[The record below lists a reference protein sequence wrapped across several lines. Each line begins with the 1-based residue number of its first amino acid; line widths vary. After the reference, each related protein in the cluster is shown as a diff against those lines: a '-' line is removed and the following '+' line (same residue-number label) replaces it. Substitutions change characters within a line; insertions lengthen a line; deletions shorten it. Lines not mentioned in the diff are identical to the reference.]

1 MEKNI
6 GTDKEISFEAAMVRL
21 EEIVGKLEGG
31 KVSLDASLELYEE
44 GIALVRFC
52 SDTLDKAEKKIKIVK
67 TGSDGTK
74 TEEDFQ

>member
-6 GTDKEISFEAAMVRL
+6 HAENEMTFESAMSRL

-31 KVSLDASLELYEE
+31 TVTLDASLKLYEE
-44 GIALVRFC
+44 GIELVRFC

-67 TGSDGTK
+67 NGSDGTK